1 MPIPVQ
7 KAPSNMVFYRIQVEL
22 RAGNIG
28 LMFTSEPI
36 HSAQET
42 VQRAR
47 ALAPTLAEGEVY
59 ILNER
64 GQGVAWVYADK
75 PATLFA
81 QNDAELLQALRAP
94 TNTLARSNA

>member
-7 KAPSNMVFYRIQVEL
+7 KALSNMVFYRVQVEL
-22 RAGNIG
+22 RAGDTG
-28 LMFTSEPI
+28 LMLTSEPI
-36 HSAQET
+36 HSAQEV

-47 ALAPTLAEGEVY
+47 ALAPTLAEGTAY

-81 QNDAELLQALRAP
+81 QNDGELLQALRAP
-94 TNTLARSNA
+94 TSALARSNT

>member
-7 KAPSNMVFYRIQVEL
+7 KAPSNMVYYRIQVEL
-22 RAGNIG
+22 RAGDTT

-36 HSAQET
+36 LSAQEA

-47 ALAPTLAEGEVY
+47 ALAPTTDGREVY

-64 GQGVAWVYADK
+64 GQGVVWVYADK
-75 PATLFA
+75 PAALFA
-81 QNDAELLQALRAP
+81 QNDGELLQALRAP
-94 TNTLARSNA
+94 TNARARSNA